1 MSAFFTRIIAT
12 MRSHGAK
19 PLAIASAI
27 ITYAEDSDEYVVED
41 RHVEVDVVCPLCC
54 QYPESLKHL
63 MCECMHVVPLWQ
75 SQGGGPLPDI
85 SEDFGAWLAR
95 QLLNDDTEADSTMP
109 GNNSLASPPMHAMI
123 IPDDG
128 VAVLRK
134 CGVSDKLLVLSP
146 HNNHIPQKPA
156 PAAKRAREEDIGDP
170 RALKCQCAALKQKR
184 PPTTSGELS
193 FFFDAAGVQ
202 SSNSVH
208 LCSCCS

>member
-1 MSAFFTRIIAT
+1 
-12 MRSHGAK
+12 
-19 PLAIASAI
+19 
-27 ITYAEDSDEYVVED
+27 
-41 RHVEVDVVCPLCC
+41 
-54 QYPESLKHL
+54 
-63 MCECMHVVPLWQ
+63 MHVVPLWQ

-95 QLLNDDTEADSTMP
+95 RLLNDDTVIKLKCIALLWSIWRERNNLVWSRKPWHVPSIHLAVSRLLNDWQEADSTMP

-128 VAVLRK
+128 VAMYVDAAVFPEFDR
-134 CGVSDKLLVLSP
+134 SSE
-146 HNNHIPQKPA
+146 PA

-170 RALKCQCAALKQKR
+170 RALKCQYAALKQKR

-193 FFFDAAGVQ
+193 FFFDEAGVQ

>member
-1 MSAFFTRIIAT
+1 
-12 MRSHGAK
+12 
-19 PLAIASAI
+19 
-27 ITYAEDSDEYVVED
+27 
-41 RHVEVDVVCPLCC
+41 
-54 QYPESLKHL
+54 
-63 MCECMHVVPLWQ
+63 MHVVPLWQ

-95 QLLNDDTEADSTMP
+95 RLLNDDTMIKLKCIALLWSIWRERNNLVWSRKPWHVPSIHLAVSRLLNDWQEADSTMP

-128 VAVLRK
+128 VAV
-134 CGVSDKLLVLSP
+134 
-146 HNNHIPQKPA
+146 
-156 PAAKRAREEDIGDP
+156 EEDIGDP
-170 RALKCQCAALKQKR
+170 RALKCQYAALKQKR

>member
-41 RHVEVDVVCPLCC
+41 RHVEVDVICPLCC

-95 QLLNDDTEADSTMP
+95 RLLNDDTVIKLKCIALLWSIWRERNNLVWSRKPWHVPSIHLAVSRLLNDWQEADSTMP
-109 GNNSLASPPMHAMI
+109 E
-123 IPDDG
+123 
-128 VAVLRK
+128 
-134 CGVSDKLLVLSP
+134 
-146 HNNHIPQKPA
+146 PA

-170 RALKCQCAALKQKR
+170 RALKCQYAALKQKR
-184 PPTTSGELS
+184 PPTTSGELP

-208 LCSCCS
+208 LYSCCS